1 MATLQNAKI
10 GFVGFGNMASAMAD
24 GWIASGEVDPK
35 NMCACAGHFDA
46 LKERCATRGMTAYE
60 TADEVI
66 ANADVIVVGVKPYL
80 IEKVFSGKEDA
91 LSGKIVLSIAW
102 TWDKGKWEAL
112 LPGTHHI
119 STVPNIP
126 VSVNAG
132 VIAVEKQS
140 TLNADEAKLIGGLL
154 ELLGTPVELDGSL
167 LWVGGTTASC
177 APAFIAVVTEAL
189 ADAAVKSGIPRADA
203 YRIVSAMIA
212 GTGKLQLETGMHPA
226 ALKDAV
232 CSPGGATIRG
242 VAALEEAGLRNAL
255 IKAIDATLK

>member
-1 MATLQNAKI
+1 M
-10 GFVGFGNMASAMAD
+10 
-24 GWIASGEVDPK
+24 
-35 NMCACAGHFDA
+35 
-46 LKERCATRGMTAYE
+46 
-60 TADEVI
+60 
-66 ANADVIVVGVKPYL
+66 
-80 IEKVFSGKEDA
+80 
-91 LSGKIVLSIAW
+91 
-102 TWDKGKWEAL
+102 
-112 LPGTHHI
+112 
-119 STVPNIP
+119 
-126 VSVNAG
+126 
-132 VIAVEKQS
+132 
-140 TLNADEAKLIGGLL
+140 GLL

-189 ADAAVKSGIPRADA
+189 ADAAVKNGIPRADA

-212 GTGKLQLETGMHPA
+212 GTGKLQLETGMHPS